1 MADVAFF
8 DSGCAKVEMHMQSV
22 SLTSTVAEVL
32 VRISLRPRDVD
43 VVVFVVWVLVLV
55 VAGVA
60 DGQVNGWKG
69 GSQMAMG
76 GWTNGWWM
84 GALKG

>member
-22 SLTSTVAEVL
+22 SLTSTVVVVL
-32 VRISLRPRDVD
+32 VWISLRPRDVD
-43 VVVFVVWVLVLV
+43 VVVFVILVLALV

-60 DGQVNGWKG
+60 HGQVAGWKG

-76 GWTNGWWM
+76 GWTNGRWVVIYN
-84 GALKG
+84 